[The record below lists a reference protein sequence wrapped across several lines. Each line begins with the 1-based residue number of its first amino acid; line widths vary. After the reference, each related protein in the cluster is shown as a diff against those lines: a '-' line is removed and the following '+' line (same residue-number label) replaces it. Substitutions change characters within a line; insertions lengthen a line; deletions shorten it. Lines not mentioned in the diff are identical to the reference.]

1 MATPDLSG
9 ITEFAWDSGNALK
22 SQDRHNVSTEEAEQV
37 FFGGPLL
44 LTEDAGH
51 SATESRYWAFGETR
65 EARHLMIVFT
75 VRGDRIRVISA
86 RDMNRR
92 ERQHY
97 ENANQAA
104 S

>member
-65 EARHLMIVFT
+65 EARHLVKLAAPASP
-75 VRGDRIRVISA
+75 GEDRSK
-86 RDMNRR
+86 NRR
-92 ERQHY
+92 NLAWRV
-97 ENANQAA
+97 
-104 S
+104 